1 MNIKLS
7 MRGISVSV
15 EVPDNLGVVLTE
27 ELVSTITTAVASAGS
42 KLSQLERQEVQAEE
56 PEKPF

>member
-1 MNIKLS
+1 MNIELS
-7 MRGISVSV
+7 MRGIHVSV

-27 ELVSTITTAVASAGS
+27 ELVSTITTAVVSAGS
-42 KLSQLERQEVQAEE
+42 KLSQLERQEAPDDE